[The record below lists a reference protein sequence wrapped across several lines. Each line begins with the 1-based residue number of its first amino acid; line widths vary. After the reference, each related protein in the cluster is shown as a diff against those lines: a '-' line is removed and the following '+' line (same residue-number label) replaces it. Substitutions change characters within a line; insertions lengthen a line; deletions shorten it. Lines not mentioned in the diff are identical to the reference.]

1 MLSQRDESV
10 GMRRRDTVANSSAP
24 GSPVRTFMAPPL
36 QPSNPVST
44 TAPVRQV
51 SRFLV
56 STVSTPTTP
65 TVPSQEESTSQQ
77 GMDEGR
83 AKGASADLEEGI
95 FALPSSSGASS
106 VTQHTPENTVTMGSE
121 AQSHLQEKLKQVT
134 SQPSELLMSGNTPV
148 ASHPATPHQSQS
160 YDAYMQTLQQ
170 KLASISMP
178 GGQPLGPLSPQSTMH
193 ANMNPAILLLD
204 QAPALQMQQ
213 GMEALVAAV
222 YTQSSQQ
229 QQQQQQQQP
238 PPAPPPSA
246 ATSQTNLAAQSNSI
260 QSQAKEQKAR
270 PAAIGFRD
278 LEQEL
283 AKIHGGTRNPP
294 AASNASQPAQSTQ
307 PLVILE
313 ATSPTPLT
321 EGGEPSLNI
330 LSAPPVRK
338 VSRFQVSV
346 VNEGEEVAGA
356 ATLGEESTAAG
367 QEDFDSANQEFCGE
381 DQEDRSSPPNFPCEG
396 ITRRGRFSVVTHP
409 GDLADAYDM
418 FQLPT
423 DDEDE
428 DRPYDLNQRSP
439 ALRHH
444 PSSLYHLP
452 SDYAVKRKTPRPP
465 LKLLPSTGSFYN
477 HHSPVTSPTSTYGMS
492 QFTADDMQRCLYSQ
506 SVDEPH
512 DKPRHLQRQRRATEN
527 SHWIEPPAF
536 TLSPPHTET
545 GGLLPRA
552 GSVADFRNLQPSSAC
567 PSRSTS
573 PLMSP
578 SNASNTLQRW
588 ASHSDL
594 SAPVKSSSTRR
605 KLPLRPDQK
614 CTLVRSYSFDPPHL
628 RSTESSTSRRHLSS
642 SDEPRHLLQA
652 RLKSARSM
660 INLVQNKQ
668 MTHHYPQLHHRK
680 SVYHTVHAGM
690 KPSVWVQQPKSSCSS
705 SLEDLSDEDADD
717 EDDTAAA
724 AARYQQSSRAAQR
737 LMV

>member
-1 MLSQRDESV
+1 MCC
-10 GMRRRDTVANSSAP
+10 
-24 GSPVRTFMAPPL
+24 
-36 QPSNPVST
+36 
-44 TAPVRQV
+44 
-51 SRFLV
+51 
-56 STVSTPTTP
+56 
-65 TVPSQEESTSQQ
+65 
-77 GMDEGR
+77 
-83 AKGASADLEEGI
+83 
-95 FALPSSSGASS
+95 
-106 VTQHTPENTVTMGSE
+106 
-121 AQSHLQEKLKQVT
+121 
-134 SQPSELLMSGNTPV
+134 
-148 ASHPATPHQSQS
+148 
-160 YDAYMQTLQQ
+160 
-170 KLASISMP
+170 
-178 GGQPLGPLSPQSTMH
+178 
-193 ANMNPAILLLD
+193 
-204 QAPALQMQQ
+204 
-213 GMEALVAAV
+213 
-222 YTQSSQQ
+222 
-229 QQQQQQQQP
+229 
-238 PPAPPPSA
+238 
-246 ATSQTNLAAQSNSI
+246 
-260 QSQAKEQKAR
+260 
-270 PAAIGFRD
+270 
-278 LEQEL
+278 QEL

-737 LMV
+737 LMIYLPWPLAWLAEIIVRLLHIPLLDMWDSSLPPIQAGQTAPNAAHSAQQQQQQDSASDGETETELNLDEELQRMMHRFCYQHQIPVPMDMHSYVGTSTTAAAAPLQPPPANYYPPALHPPGSRLLPSIDDQVHGIHSGLLQPSNMGILPAQQQPPPAAYMAAPPTPTFISAAGYYYHPSPHPMLPLQIPPSGIRMMPSPFLYGPHPSHTQWGSPVPPRSPDHQC